1 MVAAPASS
9 ASSASPRAARGHPP
23 AASASRLAARVKTAA
38 AAAGDR
44 AAAFPS
50 RRAPGARAGV
60 FGRAGSVQK
69 GVGVLA
75 AGIRAVPPDACAELM
90 WTFFCFP
97 FLLVPV
103 RWLLVSIVPL
113 YALFAVYVKKR

>member
-1 MVAAPASS
+1 
-9 ASSASPRAARGHPP
+9 
-23 AASASRLAARVKTAA
+23 VKTAA